1 MGNSEIAPT
10 ALAAQVERV
19 LAEWRVARPDLDPT
33 PFRLFSALAIAGR
46 QIQEFYD
53 ASTAQYG
60 LSGPDFFLLAELRR
74 RGEPFQATPGE
85 LTQVLVRSTG
95 GTTKL
100 LDRLVAAG
108 HITRVPNPDDRRS
121 TLVQLTGNGRRLI
134 DVALQDHLAA
144 EATFLQGLDPADT
157 GLVIDL
163 LWTLTDRLRAW
174 TRPRHAGRPG
184 ASGPPES

>member
-46 QIQEFYD
+46 QVQEFYD
-53 ASTAQYG
+53 ASTAQHG

-85 LTQVLVRSTG
+85 LTQVLVRSSG

-100 LDRLVAAG
+100 LDRLVAVG
-108 HITRVPNPDDRRS
+108 HITRVANPDDRRS
-121 TLVQLTGNGRRLI
+121 TLVQLTDNGRRLI

-144 EATFLQGLDPADT
+144 EATLLQDLDPADT
-157 GLVIDL
+157 TLVIDL
-163 LWTLTDRLRAW
+163 LWALTSRLRAW
-174 TRPRHAGRPG
+174 TRPD
-184 ASGPPES
+184 